1 MPSKEGK
8 ILVQFNVRNGQYKTA
23 SGELSPLTW
32 LTKVSLDKNLATQ
45 AIYGDGEL
53 QTQIINDK
61 GFTGILGLTAR
72 DNEFEIANGMQKAV
86 SGATAEI
93 QQLSIPENA
102 IYFETD
108 YVENKITKS
117 KKVWLFGVEVS
128 APSESLDQNTDGVNI
143 NNAEYAITVKGTN
156 LKATGGTADYVDSE
170 TGKTVKVFKLS
181 SIPTDSGYTSFG
193 DSVPVPT
200 VISTVINED

>member
-1 MPSKEGK
+1 MAISKDGK
-8 ILVQFNVRNGQYKTA
+8 TLVQFNVRNGQYKTA
-23 SGELSPLTW
+23 SGNLSSLAW

-53 QTQIINDK
+53 QMNLINDK

-72 DNEFEIANGMQKAV
+72 DKNFEIANGMQKAV

-93 QQLSIPENA
+93 QQLVIPENA

-108 YVENKITKS
+108 YIENKVSKS

-128 APSESLDQNTDGVNI
+128 APSESLDQNTDSVNI
-143 NNAEYAITVKGTN
+143 GNAEYSITVKGTN
-156 LKATGGTADYVDSE
+156 LKAVGGAADYVDAD

-181 SIPTDSGYTSFG
+181 SIPTDNGYANFG

-200 VISTVINED
+200 AISEG